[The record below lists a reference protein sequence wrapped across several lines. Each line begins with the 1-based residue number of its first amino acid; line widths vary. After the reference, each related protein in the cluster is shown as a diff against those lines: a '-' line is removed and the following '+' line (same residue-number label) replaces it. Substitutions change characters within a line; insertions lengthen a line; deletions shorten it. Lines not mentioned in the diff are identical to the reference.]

1 MAICGK
7 TQKGGKEVPNTTIPQ
22 RSAGVLL
29 HIASLPG
36 GYGIGT
42 LGESARRF
50 ADFLHAA
57 GVRYWQVLPLVQTGY
72 GDSPYQSVFG
82 ASGNPYLLDVER
94 LVAEGLLRPAEVR
107 ALRRVGDI
115 DYGFLYNVKFAVLRR
130 AFSRFDV
137 RDPAFAAFVEGGGF
151 HEYALFMAL
160 KEAHGGASFDRWK
173 KEYRLRDPAALE
185 RFLSENRGEYLFWL
199 FLQYEFRRQWED
211 LRAYVNGLGIRF
223 IGDIPLYVAADSA
236 DVWANAHLF
245 KLNKNRTARRV
256 AGVPPDY
263 FSATGQLWG
272 NPVYDWKAHAAEGYA
287 WWVRRIRA
295 AFSLYDVVRIDHF
308 RGLDRYYEVEAGAA
322 TAEHGCWRRGPGMK
336 LFAAAERALGELPFI
351 AEDLGQMDGG
361 VLRLLRRSGFPGMKI
376 LQFAFDGNPDNPY
389 LPHNI
394 PVNSVCYT
402 GTHDNDTS
410 LGFMK
415 SLPADEFVRVKARL
429 RAAMK
434 QEGVEGRIV
443 GRESAAKALGALC
456 WASAANLAV
465 LPAQDLLLL
474 GGEARM
480 NTPAVGEGNW
490 RFRLRRDL
498 PASLAQRLRAA
509 LEGAGRV

>member
-1 MAICGK
+1 MTTKGK
-7 TQKGGKEVPNTTIPQ
+7 NKKSAEQIPAQTIPQ

-36 GYGIGT
+36 SYGIGT

-57 GVRYWQVLPLVQTGY
+57 GVRYWQVLPLVQTGF

-94 LVAEGLLRPAEVR
+94 LVADGLLRPSEVR

-115 DYGFLYNVKFAVLRR
+115 DYGFLYKVKYAVLRR

-137 RDPAFAAFVEGGGF
+137 HDPAFAAFVNGGEF
-151 HEYALFMAL
+151 HDYALFMAL
-160 KEAHGGASFDRWK
+160 KEAHGGAGFDCWAQPYK
-173 KEYRLRDPAALE
+173 LREPAALE
-185 RFLSENRGEYLFWL
+185 KFLQENRLEYLFWL
-199 FLQYEFRRQWED
+199 FLQFEFRRQWED

-223 IGDIPLYVAADSA
+223 IGDVPLYVAADSA

-272 NPVYDWKAHAAEGYA
+272 NPVYDWRAHEAEGYA
-287 WWVRRIRA
+287 WWIRRIRA

-308 RGLDRYYEVEAGAA
+308 RGLDRYYEVDARAK
-322 TAEHGCWRRGPGMK
+322 TAERGCWRRGPGMK
-336 LFAAAERALGELPFI
+336 LFTAAEETLGPLPFI
-351 AEDLGQMDGG
+351 AEDLGQTDAG
-361 VLRLLRRSGFPGMKI
+361 VQRLLRRSGFPGMKI
-376 LQFAFDGNPDNPY
+376 LQFAFDGNPNNPY

-402 GTHDNDTS
+402 GTHDNDTT

-415 SLPADEFVRVKARL
+415 SLPGDEFVRVKARL
-429 RAAMK
+429 RAAMR
-434 QEGVEGRIV
+434 QEGVEGRIS
-443 GRESAAKALGALC
+443 GRASAAKALCSLC
-456 WASAANLAV
+456 WASAANLSV
-465 LPAQDLLLL
+465 VPAQDLLLL

-498 PASLAQRLRAA
+498 PSSLAQHLRAE

>member
-1 MAICGK
+1 M
-7 TQKGGKEVPNTTIPQ
+7 NTNEKQTGAATIPQ

-36 GYGIGT
+36 KYGIGT
-42 LGESARRF
+42 MGAEARRF

-57 GVRYWQVLPLVQTGY
+57 GVCYWQVLPLVQTGF

-82 ASGNPYLLDVER
+82 ASGNPYLIDVDR
-94 LVAEGLLRPAEVR
+94 LAAEGLLRKSE
-107 ALRRVGDI
+107 LRPLRHEGPI
-115 DYGFLYNVKFAVLRR
+115 DYGFLFHQKYAVLRR
-130 AFSRFDV
+130 AFARFDTSDADF
-137 RDPAFAAFVEGGGF
+137 RRFVEGKEF

-173 KEYRLRDPAALE
+173 KPYKLRDEAALQQFLRENE
-185 RFLSENRGEYLFWL
+185 REYLFWL
-199 FLQYEFRRQWED
+199 FLQYQFRRQWAD
-211 LRAYVNGLGIRF
+211 LRAYVNGLGIRI
-223 IGDIPLYVAADSA
+223 IGDLPLYVAADSA

-272 NPVYDWKAHAAEGYA
+272 NPVYDWRAHEAEGYA
-287 WWVRRIRA
+287 WWIRRIRA

-308 RGLDRYYEVEAGAA
+308 RGLDRYYEVDARAA
-322 TAEHGCWRRGPGMK
+322 TAERGRWCRGPGMK
-336 LFAAAERALGELPFI
+336 LFSAAARELGPLPFI
-351 AEDLGQMDGG
+351 AEDLGQMDAG

-394 PVNSVCYT
+394 PQNSVCYT

-410 LGFMK
+410 LGFMN
-415 SLPADEFVRVKARL
+415 SLPADEFARVKARL
-429 RAAMK
+429 RAAMRTM
-434 QEGVEGRIV
+434 GLEGRIV
-443 GRESAAKALGALC
+443 GRASAVKALRSIC
-456 WASAANLAV
+456 WASAASLAV
-465 LPAQDLLLL
+465 VPVQDLLSL

-490 RFRLRRDL
+490 RFRLRRAL
-498 PASLAQRLRAA
+498 PVSLAAQLRAELA
-509 LEGAGRV
+509 SCGRI

>member
-1 MAICGK
+1 
-7 TQKGGKEVPNTTIPQ
+7 
-22 RSAGVLL
+22 
-29 HIASLPG
+29 
-36 GYGIGT
+36 
-42 LGESARRF
+42 
-50 ADFLHAA
+50 
-57 GVRYWQVLPLVQTGY
+57 
-72 GDSPYQSVFG
+72 
-82 ASGNPYLLDVER
+82 
-94 LVAEGLLRPAEVR
+94 
-107 ALRRVGDI
+107 
-115 DYGFLYNVKFAVLRR
+115 
-130 AFSRFDV
+130 
-137 RDPAFAAFVEGGGF
+137 
-151 HEYALFMAL
+151 
-160 KEAHGGASFDRWK
+160 
-173 KEYRLRDPAALE
+173 
-185 RFLSENRGEYLFWL
+185 
-199 FLQYEFRRQWED
+199 
-211 LRAYVNGLGIRF
+211 
-223 IGDIPLYVAADSA
+223 
-236 DVWANAHLF
+236 
-245 KLNKNRTARRV
+245 
-256 AGVPPDY
+256 
-263 FSATGQLWG
+263 
-272 NPVYDWKAHAAEGYA
+272 
-287 WWVRRIRA
+287 
-295 AFSLYDVVRIDHF
+295 
-308 RGLDRYYEVEAGAA
+308 
-322 TAEHGCWRRGPGMK
+322 
-336 LFAAAERALGELPFI
+336 
-351 AEDLGQMDGG
+351 MDGG

-443 GRESAAKALGALC
+443 GRESAAKALGVLC